1 MCVTFNKD
9 YLHGGL
15 YFCEL
20 YKSISKTKE
29 HFSVT
34 KVANADSATFTFP
47 AIKTTF
53 DELENINQF
62 LWERTPVHKTE
73 SDKIKNNLSKLS

>member
-1 MCVTFNKD
+1 VCVTFNKD

-20 YKSISKTKE
+20 YKSILKTKG

-34 KVANADSATFTFP
+34 KVANADTSATFTFP

-62 LWERTPVHKTE
+62 L
-73 SDKIKNNLSKLS
+73 